1 MSDWRLS
8 ADSTIYKEALKSTE
22 SIQPPAIGFVRPQD
36 ITGRATEVQ
45 FKQNNTII
53 QLLLKLTEEVE
64 DLKDVIKELKSKRS
78 TAAQSK
84 GVEQALEQ
92 IQTQLQKLSLGEE
105 KEGNMNH
112 TRTQVETEPQR
123 PSVLGRGSDTT
134 TLTIEDQIRVY
145 RLGSRL
151 RYEAQRRLPGRRS
164 RSYQRTLESQMS
176 PDAELNISQYRRTQ
190 QVPAET
196 LYRAG
201 WSENQ
206 HRLYQHYSDERV
218 MVTEGQQVELPF
230 ITERSFQTLQQ
241 EGLQHLHI
249 GMIMVRLYTLHRR
262 SAGVNALVL
271 LRDTRWRDSRAVIS
285 SMEMDLSS
293 GTQLAYTAP
302 DMTLSIRDFRDHI
315 QLVIQTHGYE
325 GWQGGESNLLLSR
338 SLIGRL
344 SNTSHTNFRYNVQNV
359 ADHLASRGVRVIP
372 STPRT
377 TEELQE
383 RQWIIRPAIISRV
396 QIPQVANI
404 HSRTDGSLS
413 IRFSGYST
421 SAPNNEISRGEADEE
436 EIEQEFVNLLTLDE
450 YWPWD
455 GDVDFQYITD
465 DEFPEPDEHS
475 EADST
480 EQGDE
485 YILGAWFVAML
496 KAEQS
501 EPTIEMLEPMY
512 PYVWADQ
519 FDDTD
524 PIIQFISD
532 EISWSD
538 LIDNEQYWHNEQV
551 LMMTCQWDESEEEED
566 DFLNIFSCYNQPE
579 QEDLLNLLS
588 GGGGGYAQTETIWD
602 EPPQNETILM
612 MEDMEYPILRKMKQ
626 ASETA
631 LSTAESSMMRLPQEP
646 VMGPAMYPPASS
658 SRQPQQY
665 NVPEIKAR
673 LDNIRGGYAHQM
685 NERFNLPTA
694 QAGQGA
700 ILVLP
705 EDIGLYSEVI
715 SRWESITLNLLNE
728 RNWADNKAK
737 ANYVEN
743 LLGETEKKTWIQW
756 RMAYPTEYDELVNIS
771 DDPQNLLSQVKRMF
785 LLEDPTTGSTE
796 EQDRAYNDLERLSCN
811 NVKDL
816 FDYINDYKVLAAK
829 SGRMYISPELSVKFF
844 RKMPP
849 IIGSEIEKTFNEKYP
864 GAAIGVIPRIHFTYQ
879 YLAEQCKRAAL
890 QKSLKDLSFCSR
902 IPIPGYYQKNKK
914 YGLRKSKT
922 YRGKPHDTH
931 IRVFKKKHAD
941 KVRKCKCFICGEE
954 GHFARECRK
963 QKGNIARAA
972 IVDNLD
978 LDDDWDVL
986 SVDQNE
992 PDSDAICSFSEGDGG
1007 GADHSLT
1014 ARLSEVPYENISM
1027 MTSTPVNPDSN
1038 TWRVVKQLP
1047 QHMKDCK
1054 HQWED
1059 NQPVPADCVRCWFC
1073 KELTNPNM
1081 RAHCGF
1087 CKITVCPMCSRFE
1100 LGRKLVIK
1108 RSTLH
1113 YDNKDKLIEELTD
1126 YVKFLLA
1133 ENQQL
1138 KERLEELELEKDLRI
1153 SSLKGKS
1160 LMPEEPTDKNEDSD
1174 SDFEPQPHTNNK
1186 GIIIKMINEEE
1197 FASTQVPDPRRGKRV
1212 LNRLYNIELFM
1223 EIPGVE
1229 KFKVQAI
1236 LDTGA
1241 TVCCIDEHVIPADAM
1256 EPSAYPIHI
1265 NGVNSQQIA
1274 NKKLKGGMMSIEENK
1289 FRIPFT
1295 YAFPMLQRDGIQ
1307 MLLGYAEV
1315 ATKAEIAELDL
1326 SKMEYLEIKRIT
1338 AYSIGEQSQSFR
1350 VKFQPLLER
1359 LKEQGFIGE
1368 NPLQHWSRNQVTCK
1382 LDIINPD
1389 VTIQDKPLKHVTP
1402 LMKEQFDRHVNAL
1415 LKIGVIRPSK
1425 SRHRTMAIMVNSGT
1439 TIDPK
1444 TSVETKGKERMV
1456 FNYRTLNDNTHKDQ
1470 YSLLGINTIL
1480 KKVGRSQIYSKFDLK
1495 SGFHQVAMDPESI
1508 EWTAFVVPNG
1518 LYEWL
1523 VMPFGLKNT
1532 PAIFQRK
1539 MDNCFKGTKD
1549 FITVY
1554 IDDILVF
1561 SENEEQHA
1569 KHLTKMLEICEKW
1582 GLVLSPTKMKIAVPE
1597 IEFLGA
1603 VIGNRRIKLQPHII
1617 KKIITFDEEKLKEKS
1632 GLRSWLGILNYA
1644 RSYIPKL
1651 GTLLGPLYSKI
1662 SEHGDKRL
1670 KSSDYEIIRKIKAAV
1685 QNLPDLEIP
1694 PEGSYIIL
1702 ETDGCMEGWGGVCKW
1717 KKAKSNPRNTERVCA
1732 YASGKF
1738 PTLKSTIDAEIHA
1751 CMETMLALKIHYLDQ
1766 NEITLR
1772 TDCQAIISFYNKSAQ
1787 NKPSRVRWINF
1798 VDFVTGTG
1806 VQVNFEHIDGKLNVL
1821 ADSLSRLTAKM
1832 VQSISCCS
1840 IDEHLVNLEGAL
1852 GEVQNAPKQIQEQ
1865 LGAMVLSYL
1874 HNIIHGESS
1883 TFPARPSTRLALTQ
1897 AKRWASLCGNNRLL
1911 ADYEIVTVD
1920 YLTTS
1925 PISFQLQ
1932 QAMYAQLQEMHEAQV
1947 SKTIEELERL
1957 ITMSYIQKLRLEQH
1971 AGGRDNWYRDAL
1983 GPVNNKIQHLL
1994 DLHLQLNQIR
2004 QGYFY

>member
-1 MSDWRLS
+1 MSR
-8 ADSTIYKEALKSTE
+8 
-22 SIQPPAIGFVRPQD
+22 
-36 ITGRATEVQ
+36 
-45 FKQNNTII
+45 
-53 QLLLKLTEEVE
+53 
-64 DLKDVIKELKSKRS
+64 
-78 TAAQSK
+78 
-84 GVEQALEQ
+84 
-92 IQTQLQKLSLGEE
+92 TQ
-105 KEGNMNH
+105 
-112 TRTQVETEPQR
+112 TRTEPVAPR
-123 PSVLGRGSDTT
+123 PSVSGGEDNRTP
-134 TLTIEDQIRVY
+134 TIEDQIRGY

-151 RYEAQRRLPGRRS
+151 RFEAQRRLPGRSGR
-164 RSYQRTLESQMS
+164 YQRSLESQMN
-176 PDAELNISQYRRTQ
+176 PDAELSISQYRRAQ

-196 LYRAG
+196 LYQAG
-201 WSENQ
+201 WSESR
-206 HRLYQHYSDERV
+206 HRVYQHYSDERV
-218 MVTEGQQVELPF
+218 LVTDGQQVELPF
-230 ITERSFQTLQQ
+230 ISDESFNRLSQ

-249 GMIMVRLYTLHRR
+249 GLIMVRLYTLHRR
-262 SAGVNALVL
+262 NAGVNALVL
-271 LRDTRWRDSRAVIS
+271 LRDTRWRDDRAIIS
-285 SMEMDLSS
+285 SMEIDLTS
-293 GTQLAYTAP
+293 GTQLSYTAP
-302 DMTLSIRDFRDHI
+302 DMTMSIRDFRNHL

-325 GWQGGESNLLLSR
+325 NWQGGESNMLLSR

-359 ADHLASRGVRVIP
+359 ADHLASRGVRAIP
-372 STPRT
+372 GSIRT
-377 TEELQE
+377 TEELQG
-383 RQWIIRPAIISRV
+383 RQWIVRPAQIS
-396 QIPQVANI
+396 QIQNPQAATI
-404 HSRTDGSLS
+404 RSRTYGSLLV
-413 IRFSGYST
+413 RFSGYAVTQPS
-421 SAPNNEISRGEADEE
+421 EDVVRGQHDEE
-436 EIEQEFVNLLTLDE
+436 DLDQEFINLLTPDE
-450 YWPWD
+450 YWLWD
-455 GDVDFQYITD
+455 EDVDFQYITD
-465 DEFPEPDEHS
+465 EEFPEPEEHS
-475 EADST
+475 EANGT
-480 EQGDE
+480 EQDDE
-485 YILGAWFVAML
+485 YILGAWFVEML
-496 KAEQS
+496 RAEQS

-512 PYVWADQ
+512 PYIWADQ
-519 FDDTD
+519 FEDSD

-538 LIDNEQYWHNEQV
+538 LIDNDKYWHDEQIF
-551 LMMTCQWDESEEEED
+551 MMTCHWDESTEEEED
-566 DFLNIFSCYNQPE
+566 DFLSIFSCYNQPE
-579 QEDLLNLLS
+579 QEDLLHLLS
-588 GGGGGYAQTETIWD
+588 KGGEGSSTTFSETIWD
-602 EPPQNETILM
+602 KPPQDETILM
-612 MEDMEYPILRKMKQ
+612 MEDMEYPIMRKLKQ
-626 ASETA
+626 ATETA
-631 LSTAESSMMRLPQEP
+631 LSTAESSMTRLPQEP
-646 VMGPAMYPPASS
+646 VLGPAMYPPASS

-771 DDPQNLLSQVKRMF
+771 DDPQNLLSQVRRMF

-796 EQDRAYNDLERLSCN
+796 EQDRAYNDLKRLSCHH
-811 NVKDL
+811 VKDL

-849 IIGSEIEKTFNEKYP
+849 IIGSEIEKAFNEKYP
-864 GAAIGVIPRIHFTYQ
+864 GATIGVIPRIHFTYQ

-902 IPIPGYYQKNKK
+902 IPVPGYYQKNKK

-992 PDSDAICSFSEGDGG
+992 PDSDAICSFSEGEGG
-1007 GADHSLT
+1007 GAGHSLT

-1027 MTSTPVNPDSN
+1027 MTTSSANPETNS
-1038 TWRVVKQLP
+1038 WRVAKQLP
-1047 QHMKDCK
+1047 QNMKDCK
-1054 HQWED
+1054 HQWQD
-1059 NQPVPADCVRCWFC
+1059 NQPVPADYIRCWFC
-1073 KELTNPNM
+1073 QELTNPSM
-1081 RAHCGF
+1081 RAHCGL
-1087 CKITVCPMCSRFE
+1087 CQITVCPMCSRFE

-1138 KERLEELELEKDLRI
+1138 KERVEELELRRDL
-1153 SSLKGKS
+1153 SLSDLKGKS
-1160 LMPEEPTDKNEDSD
+1160 LMQEEPIVRNEDSD
-1174 SDFEPQPHTNNK
+1174 SDFEPQPQHSNK
-1186 GIIIKMINEEE
+1186 GIIIKMMNEEE
-1197 FASTQVPDPRRGKRV
+1197 MVSTQVPDPRRGKRV
-1212 LNRLYNIELFM
+1212 LNRLYNIELVM
-1223 EIPGVE
+1223 EIPGVT

-1241 TVCCIDEHVIPADAM
+1241 TVCCIDEQAIPVEAM
-1256 EPSAYPIHI
+1256 EPSVYPIQI
-1265 NGVNSQQIA
+1265 NGVNSQQTA
-1274 NKKLKGGMMSIEENK
+1274 NKKLKGGTMSIEENK

-1307 MLLGYAEV
+1307 MLLGCNFIRAMQGGLRIEGQMVTFYKNVTTIATKVDAEV
-1315 ATKAEIAELDL
+1315 ASMAEIAELDL
-1326 SKMEYLEIKRIT
+1326 SELEYMEIQRSI
-1338 AYSIGEQSQSFR
+1338 AYSIGDQSESFR
-1350 VKFQPLLER
+1350 EKFKPLLDR
-1359 LKEQGFIGE
+1359 LREQGYIGD
-1368 NPLQHWSRNQVTCK
+1368 NPLQHWSKNQVTCK

-1402 LMKEQFDRHVNAL
+1402 AMKEQFDKHVQAL

-1425 SRHRTMAIMVNSGT
+1425 SRHRTMAMMVNSGT
-1439 TIDPK
+1439 SIDQK
-1444 TSVETKGKERMV
+1444 TGTEIKGKERM
-1456 FNYRTLNDNTHKDQ
+1456 
-1470 YSLLGINTIL
+1470 SE
-1480 KKVGRSQIYSKFDLK
+1480 
-1495 SGFHQVAMDPESI
+1495 FHQVAMNPDSI

-1523 VMPFGLKNT
+1523 VMPFGLKNA
-1532 PAIFQRK
+1532 PVIFQRK
-1539 MDNCFKGTKD
+1539 MDNCFRGTEE
-1549 FITVY
+1549 FIAVY

-1569 KHLTKMLEICEKW
+1569 KHLRKMLEICEKW
-1582 GLVLSPTKMKIAVPE
+1582 RLVLSPTKMKIAVQE
-1597 IEFLGA
+1597 IEF
-1603 VIGNRRIKLQPHII
+1603 
-1617 KKIITFDEEKLKEKS
+1617 
-1632 GLRSWLGILNYA
+1632 
-1644 RSYIPKL
+1644 
-1651 GTLLGPLYSKI
+1651 LGPLYSKT

-1670 KSSDYEIIRKIKAAV
+1670 KSSDYEIIRKIKDAI
-1685 QNLPDLEIP
+1685 QKLPDLELP

-1717 KKAKSNPRNTERVCA
+1717 KKAKSDPRSTERVCA
-1732 YASGKF
+1732 YA
-1738 PTLKSTIDAEIHA
+1738 
-1751 CMETMLALKIHYLDQ
+1751 
-1766 NEITLR
+1766 R
-1772 TDCQAIISFYNKSAQ
+1772 AI
-1787 NKPSRVRWINF
+1787 VLNF
-1798 VDFVTGTG
+1798 
-1806 VQVNFEHIDGKLNVL
+1806 
-1821 ADSLSRLTAKM
+1821 
-1832 VQSISCCS
+1832 
-1840 IDEHLVNLEGAL
+1840 
-1852 GEVQNAPKQIQEQ
+1852 
-1865 LGAMVLSYL
+1865 L
-1874 HNIIHGESS
+1874 HSMIHGESS
-1883 TFPARPSTRLALTQ
+1883 TFPARPSTRLALAQ
-1897 AKRWASLCGNNRLL
+1897 AKRWASLCGSNELL

-1932 QAMYAQLQEMHEAQV
+1932 QAMYAQLQEKYETQV
-1947 SKTIEELERL
+1947 AKAIEELERL
-1957 ITMSYIQKLRLEQH
+1957 IAMSYIQKLRLEQQ
-1971 AGGRDNWYRDAL
+1971 AGGRDNWFRDAL

-1994 DLHLQLNQIR
+1994 ELHQQLNQVR

>member
-1 MSDWRLS
+1 MSR
-8 ADSTIYKEALKSTE
+8 
-22 SIQPPAIGFVRPQD
+22 
-36 ITGRATEVQ
+36 
-45 FKQNNTII
+45 
-53 QLLLKLTEEVE
+53 
-64 DLKDVIKELKSKRS
+64 
-78 TAAQSK
+78 
-84 GVEQALEQ
+84 
-92 IQTQLQKLSLGEE
+92 TQ
-105 KEGNMNH
+105 
-112 TRTQVETEPQR
+112 TRTEPVAPR
-123 PSVLGRGSDTT
+123 PSVSGGEDNRTPT
-134 TLTIEDQIRVY
+134 VEDQIRGY

-151 RYEAQRRLPGRRS
+151 QFEAQRRLPGRS
-164 RSYQRTLESQMS
+164 RRYQRSLESQMN
-176 PDAELNISQYRRTQ
+176 PDAELSISQYRRAQ

-196 LYRAG
+196 LYQAG
-201 WSENQ
+201 WSESQ
-206 HRLYQHYSDERV
+206 HRVYQHYSDERV
-218 MVTEGQQVELPF
+218 LVTDGQQVELPF
-230 ITERSFQTLQQ
+230 ISDESFNRLLQ

-249 GMIMVRLYTLHRR
+249 GLIMVRLYTLHRR
-262 SAGVNALVL
+262 NAGVNALVL
-271 LRDTRWRDSRAVIS
+271 LRDTRWRDDRAIIS
-285 SMEMDLSS
+285 SIEIDLTS
-293 GTQLAYTAP
+293 GSQLSYTAP
-302 DMTLSIRDFRDHI
+302 DMTMSIRDFRNHL

-325 GWQGGESNLLLSR
+325 NWQGGESNMLLSR

-359 ADHLASRGVRVIP
+359 ADHLASRGVRAIP
-372 STPRT
+372 GSIRT
-377 TEELQE
+377 AEELQG
-383 RQWIIRPAIISRV
+383 RQWIVRPAQIS
-396 QIPQVANI
+396 QIQNPQAATI
-404 HSRTDGSLS
+404 HSRTDGSLLV
-413 IRFSGYST
+413 RFSGYAATQPS
-421 SAPNNEISRGEADEE
+421 EDVVRGQHDEE
-436 EIEQEFVNLLTLDE
+436 DLDQEFINLLTLDE
-450 YWPWD
+450 YMPWELDEGIPEVPEDWSWDGLPDFPEPEDWPWEL
-455 GDVDFQYITD
+455 D
-465 DEFPEPDEHS
+465 DEFGELPEIPDNEPEPNDE
-475 EADST
+475 T
-480 EQGDE
+480 
-485 YILGAWFVAML
+485 ILGAWFTNML
-496 KAEQS
+496 KLE
-501 EPTIEMLEPMY
+501 EPTIEYLEPMY
-512 PYVWADQ
+512 PYVWCDQ

-532 EISWSD
+532 EISWLD
-538 LIDNEQYWHNEQV
+538 LIDNDKYWHDEQIF
-551 LMMTCQWDESEEEED
+551 MMTCHWDESAEEEED

-579 QEDLLNLLS
+579 QEDLLNILS
-588 GGGGGYAQTETIWD
+588 GGGGQYTHTDIIWD
-602 EPPQNETILM
+602 EPPQDETILM
-612 MEDMEYPILRKMKQ
+612 MEDMEYPIMQKLKQ
-626 ASETA
+626 ATETA
-631 LSTAESSMMRLPQEP
+631 LSTAESSMTRLPQEP

-728 RNWADNKAK
+728 RNWADNKSK

-756 RMAYPTEYDELVNIS
+756 QMAYPTEYDELVNIS
-771 DDPQNLLSQVKRMF
+771 DDPQNLLSQVRRMF

-796 EQDRAYNDLERLSCN
+796 EQDRAYNDLERLSCHH
-811 NVKDL
+811 VKDL

-844 RKMPP
+844 RNMPP
-849 IIGSEIEKTFNEKYP
+849 IIGSKIEKAFNEKYP
-864 GAAIGVIPRIHFTYQ
+864 GATIGVIPRIHFTYQ

-902 IPIPGYYQKNKK
+902 IPVPGYYQKNKK

-992 PDSDAICSFSEGDGG
+992 PDSDAICSFSEGEGG
-1007 GADHSLT
+1007 GAGHSLT

-1027 MTSTPVNPDSN
+1027 MTTSSANPETNS
-1038 TWRVVKQLP
+1038 WRVAKQLP
-1047 QHMKDCK
+1047 QNMKDCK
-1054 HQWED
+1054 HQWQD
-1059 NQPVPADCVRCWFC
+1059 NQPVPADYIRCWFC
-1073 KELTNPNM
+1073 QELTNPSM
-1081 RAHCGF
+1081 RAHCGL
-1087 CKITVCPMCSRFE
+1087 CQITVCPMCSRFE

-1113 YDNKDKLIEELTD
+1113 Y
-1126 YVKFLLA
+1126 
-1133 ENQQL
+1133 
-1138 KERLEELELEKDLRI
+1138 
-1153 SSLKGKS
+1153 
-1160 LMPEEPTDKNEDSD
+1160 
-1174 SDFEPQPHTNNK
+1174 NNK
-1186 GIIIKMINEEE
+1186 GIIIKMMNEEE
-1197 FASTQVPDPRRGKRV
+1197 MVSTQVPDPRRGKRV
-1212 LNRLYNIELFM
+1212 LNRLYNIELVM
-1223 EIPGVE
+1223 EIPGVT

-1236 LDTGA
+1236 LDIGA
-1241 TVCCIDEHVIPADAM
+1241 TVCCIDEQAIPAEAM
-1256 EPSAYPIHI
+1256 EPSVYPIQI
-1265 NGVNSQQIA
+1265 NGVNSQQTA
-1274 NKKLKGGMMSIEENK
+1274 NKKLKGGTMSIEENK

-1307 MLLGYAEV
+1307 MLLGCNFIRAMQGGLRIEGQMVTFYKNVTTIATKVDAEV
-1315 ATKAEIAELDL
+1315 ASMAEIAELDL
-1326 SKMEYLEIKRIT
+1326 SELEYMEIQRST
-1338 AYSIGEQSQSFR
+1338 AYSIGDQSESFR
-1350 VKFQPLLER
+1350 EKFKPLLNR
-1359 LKEQGFIGE
+1359 LKEQGYIGD
-1368 NPLQHWSRNQVTCK
+1368 NPLQHWSKNQVTCK

-1402 LMKEQFDRHVNAL
+1402 AMKEQFDKHVQAL

-1425 SRHRTMAIMVNSGT
+1425 SRHRTMAMMVNSGT
-1439 TIDPK
+1439 SIDPK
-1444 TSVETKGKERMV
+1444 TGAEIKGKERMV

-1470 YSLLGINTIL
+1470 YSLPGINTIL
-1480 KKVGRSQIYSKFDLK
+1480 KKVGNSQIYSKFDLK
-1495 SGFHQVAMDPESI
+1495 SGFHQVAMDPDSI

-1523 VMPFGLKNT
+1523 VMPFGLKNA

-1539 MDNCFKGTKD
+1539 MDNCFRGTEE
-1549 FITVY
+1549 FIAVY

-1569 KHLTKMLEICEKW
+1569 KHLQKMLEICEKW
-1582 GLVLSPTKMKIAVPE
+1582 GLVLSPTKMKIAVQE

-1603 VIGNRRIKLQPHII
+1603 VIGNKKIRLQPHII
-1617 KKIITFDEEKLKEKS
+1617 KKIISFDEEKLKEKS

-1651 GTLLGPLYSKI
+1651 GTLLGPLYSKT

-1670 KSSDYEIIRKIKAAV
+1670 KSSDYEIIRKIKDAV
-1685 QNLPDLEIP
+1685 QKLPDLELP

-1717 KKAKSNPRNTERVCA
+1717 KKAKSDPRSTERVCA

-1751 CMETMLALKIHYLDQ
+1751 CMETMSALKIHYLDQ
-1766 NEITLR
+1766 KEITLR

-1806 VQVNFEHIDGKLNVL
+1806 VQVHFEHIDGKLNIL
-1821 ADSLSRLTAKM
+1821 ADSLSRLIAKM
-1832 VQSISCCS
+1832 VKAVNCCS
-1840 IDEHLVNLEGAL
+1840 IEGYLEDL
-1852 GEVQNAPKQIQEQ
+1852 E
-1865 LGAMVLSYL
+1865 GAMVLNYL
-1874 HNIIHGESS
+1874 NNMIHGESS
-1883 TFPARPSTRLALTQ
+1883 TFPARPSTRLALAQ
-1897 AKRWASLCGNNRLL
+1897 AKRWASLCGSNELL
-1911 ADYEIVTVD
+1911 TDYEIVTVD

-1925 PISFQLQ
+1925 PISFQLK
-1932 QAMYAQLQEMHEAQV
+1932 QAMYAQLQEKYETQV
-1947 SKTIEELERL
+1947 TRTIEELERL
-1957 ITMSYIQKLRLEQH
+1957 IAMSYIQKLRLEQH
-1971 AGGRDNWYRDAL
+1971 AGGRDNWFRDAL
-1983 GPVNNKIQHLL
+1983 GPVGDKIQHLL
-1994 DLHLQLNQIR
+1994 ELHQQLNQVR